1 MDALQGLPLP
11 LGAPGEPSA
20 ESEEEDDW
28 ETTSA
33 ATTESV
39 HDDAELVVN
48 MRRATLGDATL
59 TSLPKDALAGVGAG
73 GPAPVSFVYDKQA
86 MWYS

>member
-48 MRRATLGDATL
+48 MRRATLGDATI
-59 TSLPKDALAGVGAG
+59 TSPPKGAPAGVGVDRLAL
-73 GPAPVSFVYDKQA
+73 VSFVYDNRV